1 MKKLLVL
8 TLMTLL
14 FSCDEQYTHI
24 GQEIIDGKISAVKEG
39 YPGRRATLPKIWVQ
53 TTTTTKEVKIPFRY
67 YEKWKVGDSCLL
79 IIEKYKEIPKEK

>member
-39 YPGRRATLPKIWVQ
+39 SSGRTGSLPKIWVQ
-53 TTTTTKEVKIPFRY
+53 TPTSTRKVDIPFE
-67 YEKWKVGDSCLL
+67 YEGRWKVGDTCLL
-79 IIEKYKEIPKEK
+79 IIEKYKENK